1 MLYRPEDFE
10 PLTDE
15 PWDEAR
21 VRASIGAIV
30 ADVDAAYGGD
40 ALWPADEWDGWHA
53 ALPLKNLYAGA
64 AGVVWALDAL
74 RRRGHAQTRHDL
86 ADIAQ
91 RALEAWRAAPDF
103 IRGYELPSRAEASLF
118 CGESGILYVALRL
131 TGRADLADALLARVR
146 ENAGTEAVEVMW
158 GVAGTMLVARATDWR
173 DAWEESA
180 AALRAARG
188 PDGMWTNRL
197 FGADRRSLSP
207 PHGLVGNMVAL
218 GGGDDLATEVLARE
232 AIVEDGFA
240 NWPSSDGE
248 LRLQWCNGAPGIVI
262 HASDYLDQ
270 ELLRMGANLVWQ
282 AGPPGMEKGP
292 CICHGTAG
300 NGHAFL
306 TMFARTGDELW
317 LDRARR
323 FAMHALGQ
331 VERRGRGRYSLFTG
345 DLGVALYAADC
356 LDERAGYPVLD
367 GWD

>member
-1 MLYRPEDFE
+1 MLYDPQAFE

-15 PWDEAR
+15 PWDAER
-21 VRASIGAIV
+21 VRAAIRAIV
-30 ADVDAAYGGD
+30 ADADAAYGGD
-40 ALWPADEWDGWHA
+40 ALWPADEWDGWETPT
-53 ALPLKNLYAGA
+53 PLKSFYAGA
-64 AGVVWALDAL
+64 AGVVWALDRL
-74 RRRGHAQTRHDL
+74 RRRGHAETRLDL
-86 ADIAQ
+86 AGAAV
-91 RALEAWRAAPDF
+91 RTLEAWRAEPDF
-103 IRGYELPSRAEASLF
+103 IRGWELPSRKEASLF
-118 CGESGILYVALRL
+118 VGETGPLLVAWQLGRRDLR
-131 TGRADLADALLARVR
+131 DDLLARVH
-146 ENAGTEAVEVMW
+146 ENIDTEALEVMW
-158 GVAGTMLVARATDWR
+158 GLGGTMLVARALGEDA
-173 DAWEESA
+173 AWEESA
-180 AALRAARG
+180 AALRGARG

-218 GGGDDLATEVLARE
+218 GGGDDLAAEVLTRE
-232 AIVEDGFA
+232 AVVDDGFA

-262 HASDYLDQ
+262 HASDYLDG
-270 ELLRMGANLVWQ
+270 ELLRMGAELVWH

-300 NGHAFL
+300 NGYAL
-306 TMFARTGDELW
+306 LRTFARTGEELW

-356 LDERAGYPVLD
+356 LDERAVYPVLD
-367 GWD
+367 SLA